1 MISVVIPTRESGGLL
16 IPTLA
21 ALVPGAAVGLVREV
35 LLVDGS
41 AQASGE
47 TGETAEVADAAG
59 CEYLAGPA
67 DPGARLRMG
76 AQAARGPWLMF
87 IEPVGLLQE
96 GWTREVRSFIDQA
109 ERSGAAD
116 RHAASFR
123 LALDGFGF
131 GPRLQ
136 ESAAALRQMVTGR
149 PRPEQGLLIHQ
160 RLYERLGRHED
171 GTRAAARLLGR
182 IGRRRLVMLRSQ
194 MLLPME

>member
-41 AQASGE
+41 AQGSN
-47 TGETAEVADAAG
+47 ETAEVADAAG

-67 DPGARLRMG
+67 DVGVRLRIG
-76 AQAARGPWLMF
+76 AEAARGPWLMF

-149 PRPEQGLLIHQ
+149 PRPEQGLLLHQ

-171 GTRAAARLLGR
+171 GGRAAARLLGR